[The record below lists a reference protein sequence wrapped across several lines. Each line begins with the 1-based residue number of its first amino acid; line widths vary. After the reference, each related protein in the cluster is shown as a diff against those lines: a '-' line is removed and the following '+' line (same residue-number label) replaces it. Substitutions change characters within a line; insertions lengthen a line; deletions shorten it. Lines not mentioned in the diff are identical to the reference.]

1 MTYATQQDLV
11 DRFGEL
17 ELIQLTDRADPP
29 ADAINATVV
38 GKVLADADAEI
49 NGYLATRYTLPLA
62 PVPTIIERLAADMAR
77 YYLYEDRVTEQVKER
92 YDTAVK
98 FLTAVSKGVVTL
110 GVDAASAAPAESGG
124 AQVAAGDRVFTVG
137 KADGSQVGTLDDY

>member
-1 MTYATQQDLV
+1 MTYATQQNLT
-11 DRFGEL
+11 DRFGATEL
-17 ELIQLTDRADPP
+17 AQLTDRTAGTTID
-29 ADAINATVV
+29 ATVV
-38 GKVLADADAEI
+38 GKALADADAEI

-62 PVPTIIERLAADMAR
+62 PVPTIIERLACDLAR
-77 YYLYEDRVTEQVKER
+77 YYLFEDRVTDIVQTR
-92 YDTAVK
+92 YDAAVR

-124 AQVAAGDRVFTVG
+124 AQVAAGDRIFTIG